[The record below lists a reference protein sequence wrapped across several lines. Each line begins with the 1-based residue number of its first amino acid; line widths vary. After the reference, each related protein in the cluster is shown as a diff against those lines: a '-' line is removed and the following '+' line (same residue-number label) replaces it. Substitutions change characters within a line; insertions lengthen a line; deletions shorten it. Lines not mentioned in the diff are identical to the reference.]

1 MTVSTLFRPV
11 QTSSPWLS
19 ALKATGVA
27 AAIVAVDLLIRRYLS
42 ESASVLL
49 PVLTFAAG
57 IALAQRFV
65 GRDKPEPSEV
75 DNAKIRIDRA
85 AVELENL
92 SIGNRQPVP
101 LRPRLRSGRIGTAR
115 IQTAR

>member
-1 MTVSTLFRPV
+1 MP
-11 QTSSPWLS
+11 
-19 ALKATGVA
+19 
-27 AAIVAVDLLIRRYLS
+27 S

-65 GRDKPEPSEV
+65 GRDEPEPSEV

-92 SIGNRQPVP
+92 SIGNRQSVP
-101 LRPRLRSGRIGTAR
+101 QGPAAIRAGSKQQGYKTAR
-115 IQTAR
+115 